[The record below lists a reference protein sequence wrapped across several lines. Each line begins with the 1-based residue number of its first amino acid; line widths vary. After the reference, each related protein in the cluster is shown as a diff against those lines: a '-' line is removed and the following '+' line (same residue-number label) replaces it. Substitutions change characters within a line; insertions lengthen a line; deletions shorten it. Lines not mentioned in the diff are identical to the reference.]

1 MVMEI
6 QPTDY
11 RLERWIALFL
21 TLLFFLPFV
30 AKADESP
37 LALVCS
43 GNTAWLQ
50 QASNDAPAGAWVLN
64 DARLSAGTIETASCS
79 EVPVAAPAKITFHG
93 HVSTLAYRCG
103 EADEDGL
110 VDCVLE
116 LDGRAIGKRVAFE
129 GEALKVLVSFA
140 GDLDRDG
147 DLDVLVD
154 VARNAYEY
162 RPALVLSS
170 GAGRGV
176 QMARSAVV
184 MAAAD

>member
-1 MVMEI
+1 MVMETH
-6 QPTDY
+6 PTDY

-21 TLLFFLPFV
+21 ALLFFVPFF

-50 QASNDAPAGAWVLN
+50 RASNDAPARAWIVD

-79 EVPVAAPAKITFHG
+79 EVPVAAPAKLAFHG
-93 HVSTLAYRCG
+93 RVSTLAYRCS
-103 EADEDGL
+103 EADEEGL

-129 GEALKVLVSFA
+129 GESLKVLVSFA

-147 DLDVLVD
+147 ELDVLVD

-170 GAGRGV
+170 GGAASV
-176 QMARSAVV
+176 QMARLVGRN
-184 MAAAD
+184 